1 MQVRREREL
10 TRKEL
15 TTVMAVDVPVSSL
28 EIPEFAKDK
37 FDDAGIDLAL
47 KDLDQMVGQ
56 EKIKKQIHD
65 FVDLARHYSE
75 QGIKLSTKMSLQWC
89 FTGNSGMGKRA
100 MARIIARL
108 YKAMGLVEKE
118 VVSDFKADKLLG
130 CTEEEAQ
137 LLLGEALK
145 KANGGILLFDEDS
158 EKLTEIAGIQ
168 ERIRA
173 LLANQLAVRPGSCM
187 VIYASRQYVLQNS
200 PGDVEKV
207 TDLINVLVFED
218 YTTEELMRILKRKLE
233 DEHLV
238 MNPSAR
244 QHMQEFTSRLTAN
257 PERSQNSARL
267 MRIVAELIIRN
278 SMQRLAKNGKLKNKT
293 GNKISVVKSDVN
305 MFTEDLIRV
314 LMNEKKKIGFK

>member
-1 MQVRREREL
+1 
-10 TRKEL
+10 
-15 TTVMAVDVPVSSL
+15 
-28 EIPEFAKDK
+28 
-37 FDDAGIDLAL
+37 
-47 KDLDQMVGQ
+47 
-56 EKIKKQIHD
+56 
-65 FVDLARHYSE
+65 
-75 QGIKLSTKMSLQWC
+75 
-89 FTGNSGMGKRA
+89 
-100 MARIIARL
+100 
-108 YKAMGLVEKE
+108 
-118 VVSDFKADKLLG
+118 
-130 CTEEEAQ
+130 
-137 LLLGEALK
+137 
-145 KANGGILLFDEDS
+145 
-158 EKLTEIAGIQ
+158 
-168 ERIRA
+168 
-173 LLANQLAVRPGSCM
+173 M

>member
-1 MQVRREREL
+1 
-10 TRKEL
+10 
-15 TTVMAVDVPVSSL
+15 
-28 EIPEFAKDK
+28 
-37 FDDAGIDLAL
+37 
-47 KDLDQMVGQ
+47 
-56 EKIKKQIHD
+56 
-65 FVDLARHYSE
+65 
-75 QGIKLSTKMSLQWC
+75 
-89 FTGNSGMGKRA
+89 
-100 MARIIARL
+100 
-108 YKAMGLVEKE
+108 
-118 VVSDFKADKLLG
+118 
-130 CTEEEAQ
+130 
-137 LLLGEALK
+137 
-145 KANGGILLFDEDS
+145 
-158 EKLTEIAGIQ
+158 
-168 ERIRA
+168 
-173 LLANQLAVRPGSCM
+173 M

-257 PERSQNSARL
+257 PGTFAKQCPPDENCC
-267 MRIVAELIIRN
+267 ELIIRTVCN
-278 SMQRLAKNGKLKNKT
+278 SLAKNGKLKNKT